1 MRRIVDKPSPVT
13 GGQLELCTEKAEV
26 TFRGETIAYEKSFY
40 RCLDSGLEFVDKEL
54 ENANL
59 KSIYDTYRQNHCI
72 PLAEELTRM
81 RERYG
86 IPSRAMSLI
95 LGLGENQY
103 SLYENGTVP
112 SASVGNL
119 LAFAKDP
126 AKLKLMLYTARSA
139 FSDKEYNKYLR
150 AIDSSLHPAYYET
163 VISIFDYVVYN
174 RPFCESVTLKLNS
187 KPSSKKEDYN
197 ACVYAEPIR

>member
-1 MRRIVDKPSPVT
+1 MSIIVDKPSPVT
-13 GGQLELCTEKAEV
+13 GGHLKLCTEIAEV
-26 TFRGETIAYEKSFY
+26 TFRGETISYEKSFY
-40 RCLDSGLEFVDKEL
+40 RCMDSGLEFVDEEL
-54 ENANL
+54 ENSNL

-86 IPSRAMSLI
+86 IPARAMSLI

-103 SLYENGTVP
+103 SLYENGIVP

-126 AKLKLMLYTARSA
+126 ANLKLMLYTARST

-150 AIDSSLHPAYYET
+150 AKLPFPHCAACKSCTLCRHLSGRYISSAPL
-163 VISIFDYVVYN
+163 
-174 RPFCESVTLKLNS
+174 
-187 KPSSKKEDYN
+187 
-197 ACVYAEPIR
+197 